1 LIAENG
7 SPVFGKPFSGFA
19 LLAKAATAAP
29 VKAGAHFGFGSR
41 SREGGRRL
49 RATYLCPFA

>member
-1 LIAENG
+1 MIAENG